1 VNVVASVEKLLARL
15 DDILGVDVILNTVAS
30 ALKARE

>member
-15 DDILGVDVILNTVAS
+15 DEILGVDVSLNTVAS